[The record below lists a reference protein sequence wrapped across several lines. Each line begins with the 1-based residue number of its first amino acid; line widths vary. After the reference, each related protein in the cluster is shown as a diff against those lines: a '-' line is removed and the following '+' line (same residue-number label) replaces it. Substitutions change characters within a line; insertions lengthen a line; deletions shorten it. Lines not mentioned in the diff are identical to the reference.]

1 MARKKGSLGKGPR
14 AKARSAY
21 ETYSDWYDE
30 YTKGE
35 KAGWFDEKLTEEEFE
50 AEYQKAKEMG
60 LPNPA
65 RSVARGQ
72 ELVSRDFEKKYKQL
86 YNEALP
92 NIKDPKAREAIF
104 KKFTDE
110 WVAAGLS
117 LDEARDLF
125 NEYFY

>member
-50 AEYQKAKEMG
+50 AEYEKAKEMG
-60 LPNPA
+60 LANPA
-65 RSVARGQ
+65 RSVARNQ
-72 ELVSRDFEKKYKQL
+72 ELVSRQFERKYKEL
-86 YNEALP
+86 YKRNLP
-92 NIKDPKAREAIF
+92 NLKDPEARKKIFFDFTEAAM
-104 KKFTDE
+104 D
-110 WVAAGLS
+110 AGLS
-117 LDEARDLF
+117 FDEARDLF